1 MHTARALRAPLA
13 IARFR
18 AHPSPDADHC
28 PYVGGVRPS
37 PGADVAAASPV
48 SAQMCYGARTSIAVA
63 ICALTC
69 CHGWRA
75 NPFKD
80 MRGRVRQCAPHRSSC
95 FGSARNAE
103 RVAWG
108 VAATRGGVAF
118 GADAHRLARH
128 RAGVPSGAHP
138 ALDRPRMHGAE
149 RWDDLRQHTQTF
161 SSRRRPSPA
170 LPSPPSSS
178 HRPHVLMPSLALVRP
193 ILARLPA
200 RHGRVP

>member
-1 MHTARALRAPLA
+1 M
-13 IARFR
+13 
-18 AHPSPDADHC
+18 
-28 PYVGGVRPS
+28 GGVRPS

-138 ALDRPRMHGAE
+138 ALDRPRMAWGGTICGNTRKRSAAG
-149 RWDDLRQHTQTF
+149 
-161 SSRRRPSPA
+161 RRPSPA
-170 LPSPPSSS
+170 LPSPPSSA